1 MARAEGSDKTA
12 SVLAAYGQELT
23 EREKASERGNTDGY
37 RLYSV
42 F

>member
-1 MARAEGSDKTA
+1 MAQVEGSDKA
-12 SVLAAYGQELT
+12 VSVLATYGQELT